1 MRADPCMECGKPLS
15 GRSFKHCS
23 VECARSARRRQ
34 DRGKSRRRM
43 VAA

>member
-1 MRADPCMECGKPLS
+1 MSADPCTECGKPLS

-23 VECARSARRRQ
+23 VDCARSARRRQ
-34 DRGKSRRRM
+34 DREKSRRRV